1 MNNIISILLSFVIAS
16 SSALIL
22 SDNDKIIEIESI
34 PLQAIL
40 TATQAEDDKIK
51 DYMQATNIL
60 MNCQMD
66 IIEEKIQQMQQ
77 ELTEIES
84 IEDRQEWFLAYK
96 DIIFKYVKWFGMPQT
111 IFDAYTEE
119 EITLICRV
127 VETECYD
134 QDFMSK
140 CNVASVILNRVE
152 QGGEFG
158 GSVTEVITKKNQ
170 FAYYREDITQDTILS
185 IMYVYE
191 IGDTTDGC
199 IAFRSD
205 RSPETWYGW
214 KRMFADDAGHHYYK
228 KMEDQNE

>member
-1 MNNIISILLSFVIAS
+1 MNKMIKTLLSVVIVS
-16 SSALIL
+16 LSAFNMPLTG
-22 SDNDKIIEIESI
+22 SKESI
-34 PLQAIL
+34 PNQNLIIQTNGEASAIDVTPMEL
-40 TATQAEDDKIK
+40 YEPNIEKIK
-51 DYMQATNIL
+51 NKM
-60 MNCQMD
+60 CQE
-66 IIEEKIQQMQQ
+66 IIE
-77 ELTEIES
+77 LGL

-96 DIIFKYVKWFGMPQT
+96 DIIVKYVKWFGMPQT

-170 FAYYREDITQDTILS
+170 FAYYRENITQDTILS

-214 KRMFADDAGHHYYK
+214 KRMFTDEAGHHYYK